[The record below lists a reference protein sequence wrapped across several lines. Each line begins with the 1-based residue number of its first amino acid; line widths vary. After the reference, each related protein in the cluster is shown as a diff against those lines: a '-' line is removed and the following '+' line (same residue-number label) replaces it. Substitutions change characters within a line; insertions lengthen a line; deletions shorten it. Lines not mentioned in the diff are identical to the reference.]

1 MDFTP
6 HAAAFTST
14 VDVSTY
20 QRRVNAGWWQGQYA
34 LGVSP
39 WHSALAHAGEF
50 SGMTSADYLQRYA
63 DRFGGQ
69 PSYHGPAA
77 FSAACA
83 LAKAIEDADSL
94 DASAVAASLGSLE
107 FQELGFHR

>member
-1 MDFTP
+1 MPKPNFSII
-6 HAAAFTST
+6 H
-14 VDVSTY
+14 
-20 QRRVNAGWWQGQYA
+20 RVRF
-34 LGVSP
+34 GVSP